1 MNPFRGRTTR
11 SSRASDAA
19 LIRDLITD
27 PIQRG
32 ASPGL
37 IAAVIDRRGVR
48 AVAAAGVRKAGHS
61 QPLLSADSVHIGSNT
76 KAMTSTML
84 AVLVHDGA
92 FASGWNTTIAAVF
105 PELRADVHAAYHP
118 VTLWQL
124 VTMTGGIQCDAA
136 DWHAHGDACLM
147 QRRYRILRDNLV
159 DPPVAAIGKH
169 LYSNLGYVVAG
180 AMAERVTARSW
191 ESLMQERLFEPLGIT
206 SAGFGV
212 PGVPGEL
219 DQPWGHQRDPDS
231 GNWVPC
237 QLDNAATLGPAGTV
251 HITIGDWAK
260 FVALW
265 LADGPPASLDRDTV
279 DRLITPVAGR
289 YAAGWRVERRSW
301 PRGRA
306 LTHDGSN
313 GSWYTNLWLAPRVGR
328 AYIVAANSAE
338 PDVSQTFVLLDSI
351 VSDLITRESR

>member
-1 MNPFRGRTTR
+1 MHPFRRRATR
-11 SSRASDAA
+11 APQTLDAA
-19 LIRDLITD
+19 SIRDLITD
-27 PIQRG
+27 PIHRG

-61 QPLLSADSVHIGSNT
+61 QPLLATDSVHIGSNT

-92 FASGWNTTIAAVF
+92 LGWNTTIAEVF

-124 VTMTGGIQCDAA
+124 VTMTGGIKPDAA
-136 DWHAHGDACLM
+136 DWHAHGDACLV

-159 DPPVAAIGKH
+159 DPPAASVGKH

-191 ESLMQERLFEPLGIT
+191 ESLMQEWLFAPLGIS
-206 SAGFGV
+206 SAGFGA

-219 DQPWGHQRDPDS
+219 DQPWGHQRDPAS

-237 QLDNAATLGPAGTV
+237 QLDNAAALGPAGTV

-260 FVALW
+260 FLALW
-265 LADGPPASLDRDTV
+265 LADGPPTSPDRETL

-289 YAAGWRVERRSW
+289 YAAGWRVVRRLW
-301 PRGRA
+301 ARGRA
-306 LTHDGSN
+306 ITHDGSN
-313 GSWYTNLWLAPRVGR
+313 TSWCAIVRLAPRVGR
-328 AYIVAANSAE
+328 GYVVAANSAE
-338 PDVSQTFVLLDSI
+338 PDVSQTFVLLDRL
-351 VSDLITRESR
+351 VSGLITRESR

>member
-1 MNPFRGRTTR
+1 MHPFRRRATR
-11 SSRASDAA
+11 APQTLDATS
-19 LIRDLITD
+19 IRDLITD

-61 QPLLSADSVHIGSNT
+61 QPLLATDSVHIGSNT

-92 FASGWNTTIAAVF
+92 LGWNTTIAEVF

-124 VTMTGGIQCDAA
+124 VTMTGGIKPDAA
-136 DWHAHGDACLM
+136 DWHAHGDACLV

-159 DPPVAAIGKH
+159 DPPAASVGKH
-169 LYSNLGYVVAG
+169 LYSNLDYVVAG

-191 ESLMQERLFEPLGIT
+191 ESLMQERLFAPLGIS
-206 SAGFGV
+206 SAGFGA

-219 DQPWGHQRDPDS
+219 DQPWGHQRDPAS

-237 QLDNAATLGPAGTV
+237 QLDNAAALGPAGTV

-260 FVALW
+260 FLALW
-265 LADGPPASLDRDTV
+265 LADGPPTSPDRETLA
-279 DRLITPVAGR
+279 RLITPVAGR
-289 YAAGWRVERRSW
+289 YAQVGGSCDDCGLEVGRSRTMGATRPGAQSCGSPRELAAATSWPQTRPSRMSVRRSCSS
-301 PRGRA
+301 
-306 LTHDGSN
+306 TVSC
-313 GSWYTNLWLAPRVGR
+313 RV
-328 AYIVAANSAE
+328 
-338 PDVSQTFVLLDSI
+338 
-351 VSDLITRESR
+351 